1 MKKRLLALILVIS
14 VFCVSGCSAN
24 FVNGGNMMR
33 PPRPTGDKAD
43 IQNII
48 ETKAGAG
55 FTFNYPQTGE
65 YRSAITMEDLDND
78 GYDEA
83 IALYSSGNEN
93 SKLNLMFM
101 TKDSGEW
108 KSIGN
113 FTNGASGVDR
123 MLFADINGDSQ
134 KELLLGW
141 TSLGSNE
148 KKLTIYAYEDDFVRE
163 MTVDSTYT
171 ELAAADFDNDA
182 KDEIILLTIANNDED
197 SFAKFFKYSTKEKRP
212 MINSSVQLDSNLTR
226 IINVTVGMADST
238 TRAVFLDGETHAGTN
253 TTQIIFWDTKNEC
266 LVNPLN
272 VFDDSSNKTNISA
285 RTSSTICKDINN
297 DGIIEIPSIATMP
310 SGNRENAATICIMTT
325 WNTYLKDTNTFTG
338 VLNMV
343 ISYKEGYYIILP
355 DKWMTKQ
362 EEKWPTY
369 VTARINSDNRTMT
382 FYEWITDNDSS
393 GSIGEMLFTV
403 CVYSNKEWKSENA
416 KNMVMIR
423 KTDSAVYAAKIENTK
438 NDLSLNEDEIKDCF
452 RIIS

>member
-226 IINVTVGMADST
+226 IINVTVT
-238 TRAVFLDGETHAGTN
+238 
-253 TTQIIFWDTKNEC
+253 
-266 LVNPLN
+266 
-272 VFDDSSNKTNISA
+272 
-285 RTSSTICKDINN
+285 
-297 DGIIEIPSIATMP
+297 
-310 SGNRENAATICIMTT
+310 
-325 WNTYLKDTNTFTG
+325 
-338 VLNMV
+338 
-343 ISYKEGYYIILP
+343 
-355 DKWMTKQ
+355 
-362 EEKWPTY
+362 
-369 VTARINSDNRTMT
+369 
-382 FYEWITDNDSS
+382 
-393 GSIGEMLFTV
+393 
-403 CVYSNKEWKSENA
+403 
-416 KNMVMIR
+416 
-423 KTDSAVYAAKIENTK
+423 
-438 NDLSLNEDEIKDCF
+438 
-452 RIIS
+452 